1 MADILSHG
9 KVVGH
14 VVNSNPVPLTGTY
27 YYSITDDTDEL
38 YKVTTTSMIC
48 PICNELKECEVNT
61 SLWSFS
67 TTYRLP
73 CGHGEYRQDR
83 SNSSIM
89 EWASIDV
96 IKSERDWEV
105 WNSKEPEMPEWSP
118 PSLSIKCACG
128 KEIVVKGYYNCD
140 DDREGWLGSCA
151 ECGMV
156 IEAYEGGTVGKKY
169 VKKRERLFNKEVRNW
184 KNKEPKKLNGVKT
197 VAMPIIERRSEKEG
211 VWTWE

>member
-9 KVVGH
+9 KVVGN
-14 VVNSNPVPLTGTY
+14 VVNSSTAPITGMY
-27 YYSITDDTDEL
+27 YYSIEDDTDDI

-67 TTYRLP
+67 ITYRLP

-83 SNSSIM
+83 AGSSIM

-96 IKSERDWEV
+96 IKSERAWEV

-118 PSLSIKCACG
+118 PSLSMKCACG
-128 KEIVVKGYYNCD
+128 KELVLKGYHNYD
-140 DDREGWLGSCA
+140 DDREGWLGGCA

-156 IEAYEGGTVGKKY
+156 IEVYEGGRIGKKY
-169 VKKRERLFNKEVRNW
+169 VKKRERMYNKEMRNW
-184 KNKEPKKLNGVKT
+184 KSKEPKRLDGVTT
-197 VAMPIIERRSEKEG
+197 VAMPIVKRVSRNECI
-211 VWTWE
+211 WEI